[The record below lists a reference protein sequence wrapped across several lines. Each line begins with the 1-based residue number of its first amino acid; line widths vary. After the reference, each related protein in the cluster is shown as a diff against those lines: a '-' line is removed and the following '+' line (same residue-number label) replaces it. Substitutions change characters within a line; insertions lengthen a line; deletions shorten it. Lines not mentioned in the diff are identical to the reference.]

1 MSKESCIKTKN
12 PPYSVWEG
20 SFMRLRLK
28 KLGCYLIIIILLPYV
43 VTVFLNG
50 PSITS
55 YSDVDSAS
63 VKVKDGD
70 TPSEMPI
77 EEYCIG
83 ILAKEMPAS
92 YEEEAL
98 KAQAVLVR
106 TDVYRKIKELG
117 KEAVLEE
124 PFWTR
129 KQMEDAWGAKYSRY
143 YDKLSGVWNETEGAV
158 LFYGEDLALTPFFRL
173 SNGCTRDGKEA
184 LGSEEYPYL
193 KIVEC
198 PYDIENKKQ
207 IQTVMTEDM
216 DAEITETDTAGYVL
230 NVRVGQENISG
241 EEFRNTYG
249 LASGCFTLQRYNG
262 KMRITTRGEGHGLGM
277 SQYSAEQ
284 MAKEGGTYEEIL
296 QYFYEGT
303 EIKEVAEILQDVE

>member
-1 MSKESCIKTKN
+1 
-12 PPYSVWEG
+12 
-20 SFMRLRLK
+20 MRLKLK

-55 YSDVDSAS
+55 YSHVDNTS
-63 VKVKDGD
+63 VMVKSKE
-70 TPSEMPI
+70 TQSQMPI

-92 YEEEAL
+92 YDKEAL
-98 KAQAVLVR
+98 KAQSILVR
-106 TDVYRKIKELG
+106 TEVYRKIKEAG
-117 KEAVLEE
+117 KDTVLEE
-124 PFWTR
+124 PFWTQ
-129 KQMEDAWGAKYSRY
+129 KQMEDAWGSKYTKY
-143 YDKLSGVWNETEGAV
+143 YSKLMAVWNDTEGKV
-158 LFYGEDLALTPFFRL
+158 MFYGEDLALTPFFRL

-184 LGSEEYPYL
+184 LGSDDYPYL
-193 KIVEC
+193 KIVDC
-198 PYDIENKKQ
+198 PYDIESKKQ

-216 DAEITETDTAGYVL
+216 DAEVTETDTAGYVL
-230 NVRVGQENISG
+230 NVRVGQENVSG

-262 KMRITTRGEGHGLGM
+262 KIRITTRGEGHGLGM
-277 SQYSAEQ
+277 SQYSANQ
-284 MAKEGGTYEEIL
+284 MAKEGASYDEIL

-303 EIKEVAEILQDVE
+303 EIKEVAEILQDIE

>member
-1 MSKESCIKTKN
+1 
-12 PPYSVWEG
+12 
-20 SFMRLRLK
+20 MRLKLK
-28 KLGCYLIIIILLPYV
+28 KLGCYLIIITLLPYV

-55 YSDVDSAS
+55 YSHVDSTSVS
-63 VKVKDGD
+63 VKNGE
-70 TPSEMPI
+70 TSSQMPI

-92 YEEEAL
+92 YEKEAL
-98 KAQAVLVR
+98 KAQSVLVR
-106 TDVYRKIKELG
+106 TEVYRKIREAG
-117 KEAVLEE
+117 KEAVLDE
-124 PFWTR
+124 PFWTQ

-143 YDKLSGVWNETEGAV
+143 YSKLTEVWNDTEGEV

-184 LGSEEYPYL
+184 LGSEDYPYL

-216 DAEITETDTAGYVL
+216 DAEVTP
-230 NVRVGQENISG
+230 QS
-241 EEFRNTYG
+241 
-249 LASGCFTLQRYNG
+249 
-262 KMRITTRGEGHGLGM
+262 
-277 SQYSAEQ
+277 
-284 MAKEGGTYEEIL
+284 
-296 QYFYEGT
+296 
-303 EIKEVAEILQDVE
+303 